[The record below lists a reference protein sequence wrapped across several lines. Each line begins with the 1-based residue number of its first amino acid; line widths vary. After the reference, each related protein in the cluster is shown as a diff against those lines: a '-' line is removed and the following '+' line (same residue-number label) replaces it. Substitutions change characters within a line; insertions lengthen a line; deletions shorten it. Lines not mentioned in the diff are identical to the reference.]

1 MSSQDKMLG
10 ILSLFSDDKVEI
22 GHDDVV
28 ATMGC
33 SRATAY
39 RYLKALADTGV
50 LASVSGAAYVL
61 GPRVI
66 ELDRLIRRNDPLL
79 TTARPVMEALSAG
92 LQVSVML
99 CSYYGNQ
106 VLCTDSIWTEAG
118 GRTDYERG
126 RPMSMFA
133 GAMAKVI
140 LANVSSYQLRSLMLH
155 HAEAIRAA
163 GLGEDWKAFNATMQR
178 IRKERTCVTHAEV
191 VPGLTGVAAPIFDP
205 DRKVIG
211 SITLVVSVGQMS
223 SVSESALRSQVAD
236 AAERIGEGIAAL
248 RSPTRGMPVATASRE
263 ESATR

>member
-10 ILSLFSDDKVEI
+10 ILSLFSDDRVEI

-50 LASVSGAAYVL
+50 LASAGGAAYVL
-61 GPRVI
+61 GPRIV

-79 TTARPVMEALSAG
+79 TTARPVMEALHAE
-92 LQVSVML
+92 LQASVML

-106 VLCTDSIWTEAG
+106 VLCTDSIWTEAS

-140 LANVSSYQLRSLMLH
+140 LAHVSPYQLRSLMLH
-155 HAEAIRAA
+155 HAAEIQAA
-163 GLGEDWKAFNATMQR
+163 GLGESWKEFNANMQR
-178 IRKERTCVTHAEV
+178 IRRERTWVTHAEV
-191 VPGLTGVAAPIFDP
+191 VPGLTGVAAPVLDP
-205 DRKVIG
+205 EKKVLG
-211 SITLVVSVGQMS
+211 SITLVVSEGQLS
-223 SVSESALRSQVAD
+223 AVSEARLRSRVAEAAEHIADGLSALRARTRRAP
-236 AAERIGEGIAAL
+236 AAPAA
-248 RSPTRGMPVATASRE
+248 GGA
-263 ESATR
+263 